1 MCIKFGMTP
10 KGWNESIT
18 FPIPKKKETSYIKDC
33 RLISITNTLRKVLLE
48 GIGVRTYSLK

>member
-1 MCIKFGMTP
+1 MTP